1 MVSVGAGVTLGVMIF
16 PVTGA
21 AVSAVPLVLSTRCFG
36 TRVPA
41 PTAHTILDAARD
53 QGVVQLDAADH
64 GVSPA
69 GDSTV
74 VEAER
79 CLGQWLRSRPA
90 DSRQTVR
97 LAIGVQPLPGGEAGV
112 SRSGRFAPAVLRG
125 RVTESLQRLGVER
138 VEVLHAHA
146 EAPVEEEVLEE
157 LESLVAEGL
166 VATITV
172 CNPSLRT
179 LHHTV
184 DAQGRS
190 RWGGV
195 RQRFTYLRPNAVADF
210 SPQAVLEEEGEA
222 FCRAHAMVMFGCS
235 PLLSGAYT
243 RMDRPIPEAYRSEAT
258 IRSLAALESA
268 AAVEGRDAGQVV
280 LAWMVQR
287 DPVVHPVLA
296 VSSVEQLSAA
306 TFTVSSP
313 LPAEVITALEN
324 ARTPTAGL

>member
-1 MVSVGAGVTLGVMIF
+1 MSF
-16 PVTGA
+16 PVTGV

-41 PTAHTILDAARD
+41 PTAHHILDAARD
-53 QGVVQLDAADH
+53 QGVVLLDAAGH
-64 GVSPA
+64 EAAPA
-69 GDSTV
+69 GDRTV

-79 CLGQWLRSRPA
+79 CLGRWLRTRPAAAREAALIATEVHSRP
-90 DSRQTVR
+90 
-97 LAIGVQPLPGGEAGV
+97 GGDAGA
-112 SRSGRFAPAVLRG
+112 RGTGRFAPAGLRDQ
-125 RVTESLQRLGVER
+125 VTASLLRLGVER
-138 VEVLHAHA
+138 IGVLHVHVHA
-146 EAPVEEEVLEE
+146 EVPAVVGEVFEE
-157 LESLVAEGL
+157 LGALVTEGL

-172 CNPSLRT
+172 CNPSPHSLY
-179 LHHTV
+179 HTV

-210 SPQAVLEEEGEA
+210 SPQTVLDEEGEA

-243 RMDRPIPEAYRSEAT
+243 RLDRPIPEAYRSEAT

-268 AAVEGRDAGQVV
+268 AAAVGRDAGQVV

-287 DPVVHPVLA
+287 DPEVHPVLT
-296 VSSVEQLSAA
+296 VSSVEQVSAA
-306 TFTVSSP
+306 TSTVTAP
-313 LPAEVITALEN
+313 LPTEVITALES
-324 ARTPTAGL
+324 ARTPTAGV